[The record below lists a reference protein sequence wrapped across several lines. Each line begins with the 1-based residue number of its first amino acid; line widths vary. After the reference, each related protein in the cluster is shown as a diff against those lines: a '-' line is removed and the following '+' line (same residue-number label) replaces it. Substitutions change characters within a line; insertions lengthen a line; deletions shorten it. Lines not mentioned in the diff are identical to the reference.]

1 MSESSFLDRWNIPRM
16 GFAGFVVLEK
26 AHLSRANLPSL
37 IDSIWHKA
45 LTSLVEILESGRKK
59 KGKHPV

>member
-1 MSESSFLDRWNIPRM
+1 M